1 MSQTTRPPL
10 LDFDVAR
17 EQLLSYAS
25 APTHLESLPLLQAHG
40 RVLAKAVVS
49 PMDVPAFANS
59 SMDGYAICPADASA
73 APGAT
78 SLEMT
83 VTQRIAAGY
92 EGQALA
98 PGQAARIFTGAP
110 VPPNTYAVVP
120 QELVQVDGDRI
131 AISQPVGAGD
141 HIRAQGEDIATGSEI
156 IAPGKKLKPADLAL
170 AASVGITHVSTYQP
184 LTVAIL
190 LTGDELVEPGT
201 PLKPGQIYNSNRY
214 WLQSLL
220 TDIGCNVLDPGIV
233 ADTPE
238 ATRAALHEASE
249 KADVIITCG
258 GVSVGEEDH
267 VRAAVA
273 SMGRID
279 LWQIAMK
286 PGKPLA
292 YGKANKADFIGLP
305 GNPVSAFVTF
315 MLMGLPFL
323 QLRMGLAPTPL
334 AARHITADF
343 SWPKADRRR
352 EFIRVRQKT
361 DDKGHISLERW
372 PNQGSGVMSSVAWA
386 DGLVDVMPGQTIK
399 PGDAVPYL
407 SLADLLGVT
416 Q

>member
-1 MSQTTRPPL
+1 MSEPASIRPPM
-10 LDFDVAR
+10 LDFDVAK
-17 EQLLSYAS
+17 EQLLSFA
-25 APTHLESLPLLQAHG
+25 ADPTATEQTPLLKAHG
-40 RVLAKAVVS
+40 RVLAKGITS

-59 SMDGYAICPADASA
+59 GMDGYAICPGDPSGW
-73 APGAT
+73 P
-78 SLEMT
+78 LNLT
-83 VTQRIAAGY
+83 VSQRIAAGSY
-92 EGQALA
+92 GTELS

-110 VPPNTYAVVP
+110 VPPGTWAVVP
-120 QELVQVDGDRI
+120 QEVVMVNGDQI
-131 AISQPVGAGD
+131 TIEQKVASGD
-141 HIRAQGEDIATGSEI
+141 HIRAKGEDIAAGTEI
-156 IAPGKKLKPADLAL
+156 IAPGKKLKSADLAL
-170 AASVGITHVSTYQP
+170 AASVGVTHVSTFKP

-201 PLKPGQIYNSNRY
+201 PLGPGQIYNSNRY

-220 TDIGCNVLDPGIV
+220 TEIGCDVLDPGIV
-233 ADTPE
+233 RDTPE
-238 ATRAALHEASE
+238 QTRAALHEASQ

-292 YGKANKADFIGLP
+292 YGKANAADFIGLP

-315 MLMGLPFL
+315 VLMGLPFL
-323 QLRMGLAPTPL
+323 QRRMGLAVTAL
-334 AARHITADF
+334 VAKMMTADF
-343 SWPKADRRR
+343 DWPKPDRRR

-361 DDKGHISLERW
+361 DAQGNVRLDRW

-386 DGLVDVMPGQTIK
+386 DGLVDIAPGQTITR
-399 PGDAVPYL
+399 GDAVRYFSL
-407 SLADLLGVT
+407 SELLGQT
-416 Q
+416 K

>member
-1 MSQTTRPPL
+1 MSQTRPPL

-25 APTHLESLPLLQAHG
+25 APTATESLPLLQAHG
-40 RVLAKAVVS
+40 RVLAEGVTS

-59 SMDGYAICPADASA
+59 SMDGYAICPAEPDASRHE
-73 APGAT
+73 
-78 SLEMT
+78 LT

-92 EGQALA
+92 EGSALS

-110 VPPNTYAVVP
+110 VPSNTYAVVP
-120 QELVQVDGDRI
+120 QELVEVDGDQI
-131 AISQPVGAGD
+131 VIDKAVGAGD
-141 HIRAQGEDIATGSEI
+141 HIRAQGEDIATGAEI
-156 IAPGKKLKPADLAL
+156 IAAGKKMKPADLAL
-170 AASVGITHVSTYQP
+170 AASVGVTHVTTYRA

-190 LTGDELVEPGT
+190 LTGDELVEPGN
-201 PLKPGQIYNSNRY
+201 PLGPGQIYNSNRY

-220 TDIGCNVLDPGIV
+220 TDIGCHVLDPGIV

-238 ATRAALHEASE
+238 DTRAALQQASE

-292 YGKANKADFIGLP
+292 YGKANDADFIGLP

-315 MLMGLPFL
+315 VLMGLPFL
-323 QLRMGLAPTPL
+323 QLRMGLPVKPL
-334 AARHITADF
+334 APQPMTADF
-343 SWPKADRRR
+343 AWPKADRRR
-352 EFIRVRQKT
+352 EFIRVKQKT
-361 DDKGHISLERW
+361 ATDGKISLDRW

-386 DGLVDVMPGQTIK
+386 DGLVDIAAGQTIE

-407 SLADLLGVT
+407 SLMELLGAAK
-416 Q
+416 

>member
-1 MSQTTRPPL
+1 
-10 LDFDVAR
+10 
-17 EQLLSYAS
+17 
-25 APTHLESLPLLQAHG
+25 
-40 RVLAKAVVS
+40 
-49 PMDVPAFANS
+49 MDVPAFANS
-59 SMDGYAICPADASA
+59 SMDGYAICPADPSVT
-73 APGAT
+73 P
-78 SLEMT
+78 LEMA

-92 EGQALA
+92 EGSALSA
-98 PGQAARIFTGAP
+98 GQAARIFTGAP

-120 QELVQVDGDRI
+120 QERVQVDGDRMV
-131 AISQPVGAGD
+131 ISEPVAPGD
-141 HIRAQGEDIATGSEI
+141 HIRDQGEDIATGSEI
-156 IAPGKKLKPADLAL
+156 LAPGKKLKPADLAL
-170 AASVGITHVSTYQP
+170 AASVGITHVTTYRP

-190 LTGDELVEPGT
+190 LTGDELVEPGN

-220 TDIGCNVLDPGIV
+220 TEIGCNVLDPGIV

-238 ATRAALHEASE
+238 ATRTALREASE
-249 KADVIITCG
+249 KADVIFTCG

-292 YGKANKADFIGLP
+292 YGKANDADFIGLP

-315 MLMGLPFL
+315 ILMGLPFL
-323 QLRMGLAPTPL
+323 QMRMGLSPKPL
-334 AARHITADF
+334 VARHITADF

-361 DDKGHISLERW
+361 DDKGHISLDRW

-386 DGLVDVMPGQTIK
+386 DGFVDIAPGQTIK

-407 SLADLLGVT
+407 PLLDLLGVV

>member
-1 MSQTTRPPL
+1 MSQSPARPPL
-10 LDFDVAR
+10 LDFDAAR
-17 EQLLSYAS
+17 AQLLSFAT
-25 APTHLESLPLLQAHG
+25 APVITDEVPLLEAHG
-40 RVLAKAVVS
+40 RVLAQGVVS

-59 SMDGYAICPADASA
+59 SMDGYAICPADPNAASLQLA
-73 APGAT
+73 
-78 SLEMT
+78 
-83 VTQRIAAGY
+83 VTQRIAAGSQ
-92 EGQALA
+92 GCMLL

-110 VPPNTYAVVP
+110 VPPGTFAVVP
-120 QELVQVDGDRI
+120 QEIVEVAGDQISI
-131 AISQPVGAGD
+131 AKPVHAND
-141 HIRAQGEDIATGSEI
+141 HIRAQGEDIAAGTEI

-170 AASVGITHVSTYQP
+170 TASVGVTHVRTYRP

-190 LTGDELVEPGT
+190 LTGDELVEPGA
-201 PLKPGQIYNSNRY
+201 PLGPGQIYNSNRY

-220 TDIGCNVLDPGIV
+220 TDIGCRVLDPGIV
-233 ADTPE
+233 RDTPE
-238 ATRAALHEASE
+238 ETRAALDQASQ

-292 YGKANKADFIGLP
+292 YGKVHQADFIGLP

-315 MLMGLPFL
+315 VLMALPFL
-323 QLRMGLAPTPL
+323 QLRMGLPAQALTPRKL
-334 AARHITADF
+334 TADF
-343 SWPKADRRR
+343 EWPKPDRRR

-361 DDKGHISLERW
+361 DEAGNISLDRW

-386 DGLVDVMPGQTIK
+386 DGLADIAPGQIIQR
-399 PGDAVPYL
+399 GDAVPYL
-407 SLADLLGVT
+407 SLSQLLGAT
-416 Q
+416 T

>member
-1 MSQTTRPPL
+1 MSQSPARPPL

-17 EQLLSYAS
+17 AQLLSFAT
-25 APTHLESLPLLQAHG
+25 APVITDELPLLKAHG
-40 RVLAKAVVS
+40 RVLAQGVVS

-59 SMDGYAICPADASA
+59 SMDGYAICPSD
-73 APGAT
+73 PNAT
-78 SLEMT
+78 PLPLT
-83 VTQRIAAGY
+83 VTQRIAAGSQ
-92 EGQALA
+92 GFLLS

-110 VPPNTYAVVP
+110 VPPGTFAVVP
-120 QELVQVDGDRI
+120 QEIVEVAGDQISI
-131 AISQPVGAGD
+131 AKPVHAND
-141 HIRAQGEDIATGSEI
+141 HIRAQGEDIAAGTEI
-156 IAPGKKLKPADLAL
+156 IALGKKLKPADLAL
-170 AASVGITHVSTYQP
+170 TASVGVTHVRTYRP

-190 LTGDELVEPGT
+190 LTGDELVEPGA
-201 PLKPGQIYNSNRY
+201 PLGPGQIYNSNRY

-220 TDIGCNVLDPGIV
+220 TDIGCQVLDPGIV
-233 ADTPE
+233 RDTPHE
-238 ATRAALHEASE
+238 TRAALDVASQ

-292 YGKANKADFIGLP
+292 YGKVHHADFIGLP

-315 MLMGLPFL
+315 VLMALPFL
-323 QLRMGLAPTPL
+323 QLRMGLPAQALTPRKL
-334 AARHITADF
+334 TADF
-343 SWPKADRRR
+343 EWPKPDRRR

-361 DDKGHISLERW
+361 DEKGNISLDRW

-386 DGLVDVMPGQTIK
+386 DGLVDIAPGQIIQR
-399 PGDAVPYL
+399 GDAVPYL
-407 SLADLLGVT
+407 SLSQLQGAAT
-416 Q
+416 

>member
-1 MSQTTRPPL
+1 MSQTRPPL

-25 APTHLESLPLLQAHG
+25 APTATESLPLLQAHG
-40 RVLAKAVVS
+40 RVLAKGVTS

-59 SMDGYAICPADASA
+59 SMDGYAIWPAEPDASRHE
-73 APGAT
+73 
-78 SLEMT
+78 LT

-92 EGQALA
+92 AGSALS

-120 QELVQVDGDRI
+120 QELVEVDGDQI
-131 AISQPVGAGD
+131 VIDKAVGAGD

-156 IAPGKKLKPADLAL
+156 IAAGKKMKPADLAL
-170 AASVGITHVSTYQP
+170 AASVGVTHVTTYRA

-190 LTGDELVEPGT
+190 LTGDELVEPGN
-201 PLKPGQIYNSNRY
+201 PLGPGQIYNSNRY

-220 TDIGCNVLDPGIV
+220 TDIGCHVLDPGIV

-238 ATRAALHEASE
+238 DTRAALQQASE

-292 YGKANKADFIGLP
+292 YGKANDADFIGLP

-315 MLMGLPFL
+315 VLMGLPFL
-323 QLRMGLAPTPL
+323 QLRMGLPVKPL
-334 AARHITADF
+334 APQQMTADF
-343 SWPKADRRR
+343 AWPKADRRR
-352 EFIRVRQKT
+352 EFIRVKQKT
-361 DDKGHISLERW
+361 ATDGKISLDRW

-386 DGLVDVMPGQTIK
+386 DGLVDIAAGQTIE

-407 SLADLLGVT
+407 SLMELLGAAK
-416 Q
+416 

>member
-1 MSQTTRPPL
+1 MSQSPARPPL

-17 EQLLSYAS
+17 AQLLSFAT
-25 APTHLESLPLLQAHG
+25 APVITDEVPLLAAHG
-40 RVLAKAVVS
+40 RVLAQGVVS

-59 SMDGYAICPADASA
+59 SMDGYAICPAD
-73 APGAT
+73 PNAT
-78 SLEMT
+78 PLQLT
-83 VTQRIAAGY
+83 VTQRIAAGSQ
-92 EGQALA
+92 GSLLS

-110 VPPNTYAVVP
+110 VPPGTFAVVP
-120 QELVQVDGDRI
+120 QEIVEV
-131 AISQPVGAGD
+131 AGD
-141 HIRAQGEDIATGSEI
+141 QISIAKPVHANDHVRAQGEDIAAGTEI

-170 AASVGITHVSTYQP
+170 TASVGVTHVRTYRP

-190 LTGDELVEPGT
+190 LTGDELVEPGA
-201 PLKPGQIYNSNRY
+201 PLGPGQIYNSNRY

-220 TDIGCNVLDPGIV
+220 TEIGCQVLDPGIV
-233 ADTPE
+233 RDTPE
-238 ATRAALHEASE
+238 ETRAALDQASQ

-292 YGKANKADFIGLP
+292 YGKVHHADFIGLP

-315 MLMGLPFL
+315 VLMGLPFL
-323 QLRMGLAPTPL
+323 QLRMGLPAQALTPRKL
-334 AARHITADF
+334 TADF
-343 SWPKADRRR
+343 EWPKPDRRR

-361 DDKGHISLERW
+361 DKEGNVSLDRW

-386 DGLVDVMPGQTIK
+386 DGLVDIAPGQIIQR
-399 PGDAVPYL
+399 GDAVPYL
-407 SLADLLGVT
+407 SLSQLLGAAT
-416 Q
+416 

>member
-1 MSQTTRPPL
+1 MSEPSNKRPPL
-10 LDFDVAR
+10 LDFDVAKA
-17 EQLLSYAS
+17 QLLSFAA
-25 APTHLESLPLLQAHG
+25 APTITEDVPLLKAHG
-40 RVLAKAVVS
+40 RVLAKGVTS

-59 SMDGYAICPADASA
+59 GMDGYAIRPADPSAS
-73 APGAT
+73 P
-78 SLEMT
+78 LQLT
-83 VTQRIAAGY
+83 VTQRIVAGGY
-92 EGQALA
+92 GTELS

-110 VPPNTYAVVP
+110 VPPGTYAVVP
-120 QELVQVDGDRI
+120 QEVVEVDGDRI
-131 AISQPVGAGD
+131 TIAQTVSAGD
-141 HIRAQGEDIATGSEI
+141 HIRAQGEDISAGTEI

-170 AASVGITHVSTYQP
+170 AASVGVTHVATYKP

-190 LTGDELVEPGT
+190 LTGDELVEPGN
-201 PLKPGQIYNSNRY
+201 PLGPGQIYNSNRY

-220 TDIGCNVLDPGIV
+220 TEIGCNVLDPGIV
-233 ADTPE
+233 RDTPE
-238 ATRAALHEASE
+238 ETRAALRDASQ

-292 YGKANKADFIGLP
+292 YGKANDADFIGLP

-315 MLMGLPFL
+315 VLMGLPFL
-323 QLRMGLAPTPL
+323 QVRMGLPAPSPTL
-334 AARHITADF
+334 EMLTADF
-343 SWPKADRRR
+343 DWPKPDRRR

-361 DDKGHISLERW
+361 DAQGHVSLDRW

-386 DGLVDVMPGQTIK
+386 DGLVDIAPGQTIAR
-399 PGDAVPYL
+399 GDAVPYL
-407 SLADLLGVT
+407 SLRDILDRAK
-416 Q
+416 

>member
-1 MSQTTRPPL
+1 MSEPASIRPPM
-10 LDFDVAR
+10 LDFDVAK
-17 EQLLSYAS
+17 EQLLSFA
-25 APTHLESLPLLQAHG
+25 ADPTATEQTPLLKAHG
-40 RVLAKAVVS
+40 RVLAKGITS

-59 SMDGYAICPADASA
+59 GMDGYAICPGDPSGW
-73 APGAT
+73 P
-78 SLEMT
+78 LNLT
-83 VTQRIAAGY
+83 VSQRIAAGSY
-92 EGQALA
+92 GTELS

-110 VPPNTYAVVP
+110 VPPGTWAVVP
-120 QELVQVDGDRI
+120 QEVVMVNGDQI
-131 AISQPVGAGD
+131 TIEQKVALGD
-141 HIRAQGEDIATGSEI
+141 HIRAKGEDITAGTEI

-170 AASVGITHVSTYQP
+170 AASVGVTHVSTFKP

-190 LTGDELVEPGT
+190 LTGDELVEPGS
-201 PLKPGQIYNSNRY
+201 PLGPGQIYNSNRY

-220 TDIGCNVLDPGIV
+220 TEIGCDVLDPGIV
-233 ADTPE
+233 RDTPE
-238 ATRAALHEASE
+238 QTRAALREASQ

-292 YGKANKADFIGLP
+292 YGKANAADFIGLP

-315 MLMGLPFL
+315 VLMGLPFL
-323 QLRMGLAPTPL
+323 QRRMGLAVTAPVV
-334 AARHITADF
+334 RMMTADF
-343 SWPKADRRR
+343 DWPKPDRRR

-361 DDKGHISLERW
+361 DTQGNVRLDRW

-386 DGLVDVMPGQTIK
+386 DGLVDIAPGQTIK
-399 PGDAVPYL
+399 RGDAVPYL
-407 SLADLLGVT
+407 SFSELLG
-416 Q
+416 QAK

>member
-1 MSQTTRPPL
+1 MSQTSRPPL

-25 APTHLESLPLLQAHG
+25 APTSFESLPLLQAHG
-40 RVLAKAVVS
+40 RVLAKGVTS

-73 APGAT
+73 TP
-78 SLEMT
+78 LEMT

-92 EGQALA
+92 EGKALS
-98 PGQAARIFTGAP
+98 PGEAARIFTGAP

-120 QELVQVDGDRI
+120 QERVQVDGDRI
-131 AISQPVGAGD
+131 VIDQVVGAGD
-141 HIRAQGEDIATGSEI
+141 HIRAQGEDIATGSQI

-170 AASVGITHVSTYQP
+170 AASVGITHVTTYRP

-190 LTGDELVEPGT
+190 LTGDELVEPGN

-220 TDIGCNVLDPGIV
+220 TEIGCNVLDPGIV

-292 YGKANKADFIGLP
+292 YGKANDADFIGLP

-315 MLMGLPFL
+315 ILMGLPFL
-323 QLRMGLAPTPL
+323 QLRMGLAPKPL

-361 DDKGHISLERW
+361 DDQGHISLDRW

-386 DGLVDVMPGQTIK
+386 DGLVDIAPGQTIE

-407 SLADLLGVT
+407 SLADLLGAV

>member
-1 MSQTTRPPL
+1 MSQTRPPL

-25 APTHLESLPLLQAHG
+25 APTATESLPLLQAHG
-40 RVLAKAVVS
+40 RVLAEGVTS

-59 SMDGYAICPADASA
+59 SMDGYAICPTEPDASRHE
-73 APGAT
+73 
-78 SLEMT
+78 LT

-92 EGQALA
+92 EGSALS

-110 VPPNTYAVVP
+110 VPPNTHAVVP
-120 QELVQVDGDRI
+120 QELVEVDGDQI
-131 AISQPVGAGD
+131 VIDKAVGAGD
-141 HIRAQGEDIATGSEI
+141 HIRAQGEDIATGAEI
-156 IAPGKKLKPADLAL
+156 IAAGKKMKPADLAL
-170 AASVGITHVSTYQP
+170 AASVGVTHVTTYRA

-190 LTGDELVEPGT
+190 LTGDELVEPGN
-201 PLKPGQIYNSNRY
+201 PLGPGQIYNSNRY

-220 TDIGCNVLDPGIV
+220 TDIGCHVLDPGIV

-238 ATRAALHEASE
+238 DTRAALQQASE

-292 YGKANKADFIGLP
+292 YGKANDADFIGLP

-315 MLMGLPFL
+315 VLMGLPFL
-323 QLRMGLAPTPL
+323 QLRMGLPVKPL
-334 AARHITADF
+334 APQPMTADF
-343 SWPKADRRR
+343 AWPKADRRR
-352 EFIRVRQKT
+352 EFIRVKQKT
-361 DDKGHISLERW
+361 ATDGKISLDRW

-386 DGLVDVMPGQTIK
+386 DGLVDIAAGQTIE

-407 SLADLLGVT
+407 SLMELLGAAK
-416 Q
+416 

>member
-25 APTHLESLPLLQAHG
+25 VPTNTETHSLLQAHG
-40 RVLAKAVVS
+40 RVLAQSVVS

-59 SMDGYAICPADASA
+59 SMDGYAICPTEPTDPSA
-73 APGAT
+73 AE
-78 SLEMT
+78 LQLI
-83 VTQRIAAGY
+83 VTQRIAAGSQGKPLSGG
-92 EGQALA
+92 E
-98 PGQAARIFTGAP
+98 AARIFTGAP

-120 QELVQVDGDRI
+120 QELVEVNGDHIKI
-131 AISQPVGAGD
+131 AHSVRAGD
-141 HIRAQGEDIATGSEI
+141 HIRAQGEDIAQGTEI

-170 AASVGITHVSTYQP
+170 AASVGVTHVTTYKP

-190 LTGDELVEPGT
+190 LTGDELVEPGS
-201 PLKPGQIYNSNRY
+201 PLGPGQIYNSNRY

-233 ADTPE
+233 RDTPE

-292 YGKANKADFIGLP
+292 YGKANTADFIGLP

-323 QLRMGLAPTPL
+323 QLRMGQAPSVLTP
-334 AARHITADF
+334 RHVTADF

-352 EFIRVRQKT
+352 EFIRVRQKRDNNGNT
-361 DDKGHISLERW
+361 SLDRW

-386 DGLVDVMPGQTIK
+386 DGLVDIAPGQTIK

-407 SLADLLGVT
+407 SLSELLGVG

>member
-1 MSQTTRPPL
+1 MVEPSAQRAPL

-17 EQLLSYAS
+17 QRLLAF
-25 APTHLESLPLLQAHG
+25 AKPPEALESIGLLAANG
-40 RVLAKAVVS
+40 CVLAKAITS

-59 SMDGYAICPADASA
+59 SMDGYAI
-73 APGAT
+73 APQDPEVRPLRLA
-78 SLEMT
+78 

-98 PGQAARIFTGAP
+98 LGQAARIFTGAP
-110 VPPNTYAVVP
+110 VPPGTWAVVP
-120 QELVQVDGDRI
+120 QELVEVNGQEIVI
-131 AISQPVGAGD
+131 EAPVGAGD
-141 HIRAQGEDIATGSEI
+141 YVRAQGEDIRAGHDI
-156 IAPGKKLKPADLAL
+156 VQAGKRLKPADLAL
-170 AASVGITHVSTYQP
+170 AASVGVTHVTTYKP

-201 PLKPGQIYNSNRY
+201 PLGPGQIYNSNRY

-220 TDIGCNVLDPGIV
+220 TELGCEVLDPGIV
-233 ADTPE
+233 RDTPE
-238 ATRAALHEASE
+238 DTRAALAQASQA
-249 KADVIITCG
+249 ADVIITCG

-292 YGKANKADFIGLP
+292 YGQAEKADFIGLP

-323 QLRMGLAPTPL
+323 QQRMGLAPSQLSAQPMT
-334 AARHITADF
+334 AAFD
-343 SWPKADRRR
+343 WPKPDRRR
-352 EFIRVRQKT
+352 EFIRVRQRVQP
-361 DDKGHISLERW
+361 DGEVVLDRW

-386 DGLVDVMPGQTIK
+386 DGLVDIAAGQTIK
-399 PGDAVPYL
+399 AGDRVPYL
-407 SLADLLGVT
+407 SLRDLVDRCP
-416 Q
+416 

>member
-1 MSQTTRPPL
+1 MSETAPKRPPL
-10 LDFDVAR
+10 LGFDVAK
-17 EQLLSYAS
+17 EQLLSFAT
-25 APTHLESLPLLQAHG
+25 APTITEDIPLLKAHG
-40 RVLAKAVVS
+40 RVLAESVIS

-59 SMDGYAICPADASA
+59 SMDGYAICPADPNAS
-73 APGAT
+73 P
-78 SLEMT
+78 LQLT
-83 VTQRIAAGY
+83 VTQRIAAGSY
-92 EGQALA
+92 GTELS

-110 VPPNTYAVVP
+110 VPPGTWAVVP
-120 QELVQVDGDRI
+120 QELVQVNGDQI
-131 AISQPVGAGD
+131 TIEQQVSAGD
-141 HIRAQGEDIATGSEI
+141 HVRAQGEDISAGTEI

-170 AASVGITHVSTYQP
+170 AASVGVTRVSTFKP

-190 LTGDELVEPGT
+190 LTGDELVEPGN
-201 PLKPGQIYNSNRY
+201 PLGPGQIYNSNRY

-220 TDIGCNVLDPGIV
+220 TEIGCNVLDPGIV
-233 ADTPE
+233 RDTPTE
-238 ATRAALHEASE
+238 TRAALSEASQ

-292 YGKANKADFIGLP
+292 YGKANDADFIGLP

-323 QLRMGLAPTPL
+323 QVRMGLPVSTPAPKIL
-334 AARHITADF
+334 TADF
-343 SWPKADRRR
+343 DWTKPDRRR

-361 DDKGHISLERW
+361 DAQGNISLDRW

-386 DGLVDVMPGQTIK
+386 DGLVDIAPGQTIAR
-399 PGDAVPYL
+399 GDAVRYL
-407 SLADLLGVT
+407 SLSELLG
-416 Q
+416 QAK